1 MQIMAASNKAP
12 YSIMSLVAQG
22 IEPAAHPC
30 VQIIFHC
37 FNICTMFSPVLHYKV
52 YPMHSLINNTSL
64 WQ

>member
-30 VQIIFHC
+30 VQIIFHR
-37 FNICTMFSPVLHYKV
+37 FNMHNVLTSTALQSVSNAFS
-52 YPMHSLINNTSL
+52 N
-64 WQ
+64 Q